1 MKRKMVFLILSCLML
16 TTLLFASCS
25 NSSSST
31 NAPSSTVTT
40 SATTAANWWGKIGTP
55 QYGGTITLRLTK
67 DITNWD
73 PYMNNFIVGIES
85 GWMEKMTSDDWTLD
99 PSTFSY
105 QMMYRPSNFVK
116 GYLAADWEFTDPSTY
131 VIHLRQGIH
140 WQNIAPANG
149 RELVADDIV
158 FHFMRMYDPTSGL
171 FNKFGGPH
179 AEQPNMP
186 SLLSVTA
193 TDKYTVVFKWKT
205 SNPEFITECLQL
217 SATSE
222 MCIENP
228 DAVKQWG
235 DVNDWHHA
243 IGTGPFM
250 LTEFVSG
257 TSATMV
263 KNPNYWG
270 FDERYPK
277 NQLPYVDSVKYLI
290 IPDDATAISAMRTG
304 KIDVIDNLAYQA
316 AQDVNKTNPSIVQLT
331 IPFSAGLSIDPRNDV
346 KPFNDINVRKA
357 LQMALD
363 LPTIAKTYYNGTTS
377 PNPVALT
384 SQYMTGW
391 GDPYQN
397 WPQSLKDEYAYN
409 PTQAKALLAAAGYPN
424 GFDTDIVVD
433 SVYDMGLLQIVKSYF
448 TAVGVNMDI
457 KTMDNA
463 SWNAFVSTN
472 YKQDALASLSTGG
485 VMGKTNEPILQLQKF
500 LSGSNNQY
508 LRVNDPHYDTFYPA
522 ALAAT
527 SVDQVKQIVSDC
539 NLYIAQQH
547 FTVSLLQ
554 PMTFSLVQPWLKG
567 YNGQYGSTYGNWGPS
582 ILGFYTSR
590 FWIDQGLKK
599 SMGY

>member
-1 MKRKMVFLILSCLML
+1 MKGKTGILILSCLMIISL
-16 TTLLFASCS
+16 ILVSCS
-25 NSSSST
+25 TKSSST
-31 NAPSSTVTT
+31 TAPATKVTT
-40 SATTAANWWGKIGTP
+40 SAVTASKWWDKLGTP
-55 QYGGTITLRLTK
+55 QYGGQMTLRLTK
-67 DITNWD
+67 DIVNWD
-73 PYMNNFIVGIES
+73 PFMNNFIVGIES

-105 QMMYRPSNFVK
+105 TMMYRPSDFVK
-116 GYLAADWEFTDPSTY
+116 GNLAASWEFTDTSTY

-140 WQNIAPANG
+140 WQNLPPANG

-158 FHFMRMYDPTSGL
+158 FHFMRMYDSTSGL

-186 SLLSVTA
+186 SLLSATA
-193 TDKYTVVFKWKT
+193 TDKYTVVFKWKS

-250 LTEFVSG
+250 LTDFVSG
-257 TSATMV
+257 ASATMV

-270 FDERYPK
+270 YDERYPK

-290 IPDDATAISAMRTG
+290 IPDDATAISGLRTG
-304 KIDVIDNLAYQA
+304 KIDAIDNLPYTAT
-316 AQDVNKTNPSIVQLT
+316 QDVKKTNPSITLVG

-377 PNPVALT
+377 SDPVALT
-384 SQYMTGW
+384 SKYMTGW
-391 GDPYQN
+391 GNPYQN

-409 PTQAKALLAAAGYPN
+409 PTQAKALLAAAGYPS
-424 GFDTDIVVD
+424 GFKTDIVVD
-433 SVYDMGLLQIVKSYF
+433 TVHDMGLLQIVKSYF
-448 TAVGVNMDI
+448 ADVGVDMEI
-457 KTMDNA
+457 RTMDNA
-463 SWNAFVSTN
+463 SWNAFVSTG

-508 LRVNDPHYDTFYPA
+508 LRVNDAKYDTFYPA

-527 SVDQVKQIVSDC
+527 STDQVKKIVSDC

-554 PMTFSLVQPWLKG
+554 PMTFSLVQP
-567 YNGQYGSTYGNWGPS
+567 
-582 ILGFYTSR
+582 
-590 FWIDQGLKK
+590 
-599 SMGY
+599 